1 MRTVPRRILIV
12 RPSAFGDVCRT
23 VPLLWSLRKTFPKA
37 VIDWVV
43 EDRWSAAIQEHPAI
57 DVVVKFPKREF
68 RSCWRNPRIAIKTIR
83 WFWRLRRGRYDLVI
97 DAQGLARSGLMSW
110 VTSAKVRIADRSGR
124 EFSWLAANRRV
135 NRIAGSHV
143 VDAMLQLVAEVG
155 VIPIADMRLVTP
167 AADLV
172 WWRNEAERRNI
183 VGPFVVIA
191 AGNGWEGKRWAS
203 ERWGELLRTVAD
215 DFVNQGIQDVV
226 WIGAPGEEAQ
236 IAELCNDASSITQLR
251 SHNLAGLTT
260 VGGTMAVVQNASL
273 VIALDSAPVHLAVGF
288 AVPLV
293 ALYGATQ
300 PSSDGPY
307 QAQMWCVHGGRGEEL
322 GKHDYRD
329 SHKGRVMMGRITTE
343 EVVALVRKR
352 IHGGGAL

>member
-43 EDRWSAAIQEHPAI
+43 EDRWSPAIQEHPAI
-57 DVVVKFPKREF
+57 DGVVKFPKREF
-68 RSCWRNPRIAIKTIR
+68 RSCWRNPKTAIKTIQ

-97 DAQGLARSGLMSW
+97 DAQGLARSGLMSL
-110 VTSAKVRIADRSGR
+110 VTGAKVRVANRSGR
-124 EFSWLAANRRV
+124 EFSWIAANRRV
-135 NRIAGSHV
+135 NRVAGSHV

-167 AADLV
+167 STELV
-172 WWRNEAERRNI
+172 WWRDETARRNI

-191 AGNGWEGKRWAS
+191 AGNGWEGKRWVAQ
-203 ERWGELLRTVAD
+203 RWSELLRAVAD
-215 DFVNQGIQDVV
+215 DFVKRGIQDVV

-236 IAELCNDASSITQLR
+236 VAELCNEASSIARLR

-260 VGGTMAVVQNASL
+260 VGGTMAVIQNASL
-273 VIALDSAPVHLAVGF
+273 VIALDSAPAHLAVGF
-288 AVPLV
+288 GVPLV
-293 ALYGATQ
+293 ALYGASQ
-300 PSSDGPY
+300 PSIDGPY
-307 QAQMWCVHGGRGEEL
+307 QSQMWCAHGGRGEEL
-322 GKHDYRD
+322 GRHDHRD
-329 SHKGRVMMGRITTE
+329 PQKGREMMERITTE

-352 IHGGGAL
+352 LQGGAES